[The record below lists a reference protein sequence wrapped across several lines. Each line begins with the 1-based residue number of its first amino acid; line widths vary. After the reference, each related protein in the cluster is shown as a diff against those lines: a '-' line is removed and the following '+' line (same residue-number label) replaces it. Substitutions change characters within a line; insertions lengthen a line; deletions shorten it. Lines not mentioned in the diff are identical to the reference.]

1 MEAPDPE
8 LDDTELAYER
18 DSARTLG
25 RRVEVTLPGRWP
37 MRTLLA
43 FALNLALCALY
54 GMACEALTVWRFLSA
69 AL

>member
-1 MEAPDPE
+1 
-8 LDDTELAYER
+8 
-18 DSARTLG
+18 
-25 RRVEVTLPGRWP
+25 